1 MTTAVAVPEIVGK
14 LSDDGVRD
22 LRETL
27 IYCHE
32 KFQTY
37 RHRFDSAGID
47 GDDLLYGDPVELL
60 GYLRPL
66 DADDYARVADESLAV
81 VDGIVD
87 METSSGTS
95 GRPKRRFISEQDA
108 DLEESLLARLFT
120 VSGIGPGDRVACL
133 DVDPLAVMASF
144 TAALERLGVEEAY
157 SYSVGPDFDRSLAGL
172 RRLDPTVVISVPSII
187 DRCLP
192 ALTDRFD
199 KKTGS
204 RLAKIVFVG
213 EPLPDRTRGTLEGAL
228 GVEVFSYYGAAETSA
243 MGIECSAHDG
253 VHLFTDHNMFELL
266 PRVGGGPDEVLVT
279 SLKLRTTP
287 LLRYT
292 IGDVIAPKSG
302 QCRCGLDFPRVDIPG
317 RTGDSFTVLGAS
329 VGYGALHDSVYGGE
343 AGPMQIILERDT
355 KEVVTVVLSRELERD
370 APSLRETVLATQPEL
385 EFLVTGDYLELDF
398 SFVDAVERKQ
408 RRVVD
413 LRGSDA
419 D

>member
-1 MTTAVAVPEIVGK
+1 MITAVAGPEILGE
-14 LSDDGVRD
+14 LSDEGSQY

-27 IYCHE
+27 LYCHE
-32 KFQTY
+32 SFRTY
-37 RHRFDSAGID
+37 RDRFDHAGIVV
-47 GDDLLYGDPVELL
+47 DDLLNGDPLELL
-60 GYLRPL
+60 GRMPPL
-66 DADDYARVADESLAV
+66 DADDYARVADEGLAAA
-81 VDGIVD
+81 DGIVD

-95 GRPKRRFISEQDA
+95 GRPKRRFISEHDA
-108 DLEESLLARLFT
+108 DLEEELLAGLFA
-120 VSGIGPGDRVACL
+120 VCGIGPGDRVACL

-144 TAALERLGVEEAY
+144 TAALERLGVREAY
-157 SYSVGPDFDRSLAGL
+157 AYSAGPDFDRSLAGL

-192 ALTDRFD
+192 VLTDRFG
-199 KKTGS
+199 KKAGNH
-204 RLAKIVFVG
+204 LAKIVFVG
-213 EPLPDRTRGTLEGAL
+213 EPLPAQTRSSLVGAL
-228 GVEVFSYYGAAETSA
+228 GVEVFGYYGAAETSA

-266 PRVGGGPDEVLVT
+266 PGVGGGPDEVLVT

-302 QCRCGLDFPRVDIPG
+302 QCRCGLDFPRVDILG
-317 RTGDSFTVLGAS
+317 RTGDSFTVLGAT

-343 AGPMQIILERDT
+343 AGPMQVILERDAR
-355 KEVVTVVLSRELERD
+355 ERLTVVLPRELERD
-370 APSLRETVLATQPEL
+370 APSLRETVLAAQPEL